1 MKSLLFAFFSISM
14 LFMAAGSIA
23 DDNTQIFTVVKA
35 QYGVGKTWVDVTDK
49 VRGSIEG
56 DSLKIKALPACLGC
70 DDPAVEVLKQLKV
83 VVTYNGKELTFSVQ
97 DGETLTVNKA
107 ALDASAEKAK

>member
-1 MKSLLFAFFSISM
+1 MKSLLFAIFGISM
-14 LFMAAGSIA
+14 LFMAASSIA

-56 DSLKIKALPACLGC
+56 DSLKIIALPAYLGC
-70 DDPAVEVLKQLKV
+70 DDPAGGVLKQLKV

-107 ALDASAEKAK
+107 SLDAAAEKAK